1 MDDIFLTLP
10 SPRYTDKLQTSL
22 VFVFSRLALK
32 PLSPTFEGPETG
44 IPGYKLPAGP
54 PLTSLQKDPYTNT
67 FNL

>member
-32 PLSPTFEGPETG
+32 PRSPTFEGLETG

-67 FNL
+67 FHL